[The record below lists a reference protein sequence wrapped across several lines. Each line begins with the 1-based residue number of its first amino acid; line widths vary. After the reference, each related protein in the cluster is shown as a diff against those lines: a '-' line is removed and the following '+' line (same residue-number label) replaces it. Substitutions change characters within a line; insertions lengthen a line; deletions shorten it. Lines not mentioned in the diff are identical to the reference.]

1 MQLTEKPTSCQSTSV
16 FPSTLRA
23 VLPSCMALGTAVMVS
38 IEAIL
43 IIAAGAATAPV
54 PKIAA
59 SANRLDLLATAKK
72 LSLPVCELRFLG
84 SEPFLSLNQEALAF
98 QEELLL
104 LKEFPLLGL
113 NLFLQH
119 ELHLSHDLFRGR
131 RCIAQGK
138 MLGSH
143 GLQRRRQ
150 RVL

>member
-1 MQLTEKPTSCQSTSV
+1 
-16 FPSTLRA
+16 
-23 VLPSCMALGTAVMVS
+23 MALGTAVMVS

-98 QEELLL
+98 
-104 LKEFPLLGL
+104 P
-113 NLFLQH
+113 
-119 ELHLSHDLFRGR
+119 RG
-131 RCIAQGK
+131 A
-138 MLGSH
+138 SPS
-143 GLQRRRQ
+143 Q
-150 RVL
+150 RVPSPWAESLSPA